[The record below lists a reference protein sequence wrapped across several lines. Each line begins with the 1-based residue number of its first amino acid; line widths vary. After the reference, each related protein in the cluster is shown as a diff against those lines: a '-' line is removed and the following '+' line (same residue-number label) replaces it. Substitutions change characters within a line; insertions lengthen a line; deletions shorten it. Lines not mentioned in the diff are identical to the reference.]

1 MTDKLKST
9 LLVLLCVALWAMI
22 PPAAKIG
29 QTHLDNHQFLF
40 YSSLISF
47 LGLMFATIFY
57 KKVKYIKK
65 YDIKNWLTAII
76 LGLLGTYIYYL
87 FLYLGYGKAKGLE
100 VLIVNYTWPILI
112 VLFSLFILKEKLN
125 LRKVVSLLL
134 GFVGVSIVLTKGD
147 LANVHIDNLEV
158 ILLVFVGASSFA
170 LFSVLSKKVTLE
182 PISVTAVYFF
192 TATVAS
198 LISML
203 YFSTFQLPTAREI
216 FPILL
221 NGLLLNGFSY
231 LFWLNALK
239 LSEASYLAPFVFL
252 TPVLSAIY
260 LIVFFNEPFEY
271 AYAIGLVCVVVA
283 GLVNSLSYKRNMKHK
298 K

>member
-1 MTDKLKST
+1 MTDKAKST

-40 YSSLISF
+40 YSSLVSF
-47 LGLMFATIFY
+47 LGLMITTVFY
-57 KKVKYIKK
+57 KKAKYIKK
-65 YDIKNWLTAII
+65 YSIKNWLTAVV

-87 FLYLGYGKAKGLE
+87 FLYLGYDKAKGLE

-112 VLFSLFILKEKLN
+112 VLFSLFLLKEKLTP
-125 LRKVVSLLL
+125 KKIISLLL

-147 LANVHIDNLEV
+147 LSNVHIENLEV
-158 ILLVFVGASSFA
+158 IFLVFIGASSFA

-192 TATVAS
+192 TATIAS
-198 LISML
+198 FISML
-203 YFSTFQLPTAREI
+203 YFSEAKLPSSIEI

-239 LSEASYLAPFVFL
+239 LSEASYLAPFVFA

-260 LIVFFNEPFEY
+260 LIVFFNEPAQI
-271 AYAIGLVCVVVA
+271 AYAVGLVCVVIA
-283 GLVNSLSYKRNMKHK
+283 GLVNSLSYKRNMKYK